1 MPYIG
6 QPIAWTPCAYCNL
19 DGKENPKSTR
29 ERKKVRGRIVW
40 INELHHF
47 FLVEAQVFG
56 DTMRVLQILRAAHEK
71 ESQQQ
76 VLHVRAP
83 SSGVSGQMP

>member
-19 DGKENPKSTR
+19 DGRENPKSTR
-29 ERKKVRGRIVW
+29 ARKKVRGKVVW

-47 FLVEAQVFG
+47 FG
-56 DTMRVLQILRAAHEK
+56 WRRK
-71 ESQQQ
+71 
-76 VLHVRAP
+76 
-83 SSGVSGQMP
+83 SSGTRCASALNFEVRR

>member
-6 QPIAWTPCAYCNL
+6 QFVSWTPCAYSNL
-19 DGKENPKSTR
+19 GGGENLKSTR
-29 ERKKVRGRIVW
+29 DRGKVSGKIVW

-56 DTMRVLQILRAAHEK
+56 HTMRECFK
-71 ESQQQ
+71 F
-76 VLHVRAP
+76 
-83 SSGVSGQMP
+83 

>member
-19 DGKENPKSTR
+19 DGRENPKSTR
-29 ERKKVRGRIVW
+29 ARNKVLGRIVW

-47 FLVEAQVFG
+47 FW
-56 DTMRVLQILRAAHEK
+56 
-71 ESQQQ
+71 
-76 VLHVRAP
+76 
-83 SSGVSGQMP
+83 

>member
-6 QPIAWTPCAYCNL
+6 QPIAWTPCAYCKL
-19 DGKENPKSTR
+19 DGKEIQKRTR
-29 ERKKVRGRIVW
+29 ELQEVRGGIEW

-56 DTMRVLQILRAAHEK
+56 YTMRECFK
-71 ESQQQ
+71 F
-76 VLHVRAP
+76 
-83 SSGVSGQMP
+83 

>member
-6 QPIAWTPCAYCNL
+6 QPVSWTPCAYSNL
-19 DGKENPKSTR
+19 GGGENLKSTR
-29 ERKKVRGRIVW
+29 DRGKVSGKIVW

-56 DTMRVLQILRAAHEK
+56 YTMRECFK
-71 ESQQQ
+71 F
-76 VLHVRAP
+76 
-83 SSGVSGQMP
+83 

>member
-29 ERKKVRGRIVW
+29 ERNKVRGRIVW
-40 INELHHF
+40 INEEHHF

-56 DTMRVLQILRAAHEK
+56 YTMRECFK
-71 ESQQQ
+71 F
-76 VLHVRAP
+76 
-83 SSGVSGQMP
+83 

>member
-19 DGKENPKSTR
+19 DGKEDPKSTR
-29 ERKKVRGRIVW
+29 ARTKVRGKIVRI
-40 INELHHF
+40 NHAHRF

-56 DTMRVLQILRAAHEK
+56 YILR
-71 ESQQQ
+71 ESFKF
-76 VLHVRAP
+76 
-83 SSGVSGQMP
+83 